1 MDTALV
7 GAVPLGRAEAPFG
20 HREGEDATVVFNTI
34 HLPFVDYM
42 NTKCAYWDQAVFWTP
57 LDITKVDI
65 RSYKQYL

>member
-42 NTKCAYWDQAVFWTP
+42 NTKCAY
-57 LDITKVDI
+57 
-65 RSYKQYL
+65 